1 MQCFFSCDISVRLDF
16 QKEQVMSNNQFIE
29 ALSADPY
36 VRGLSRR
43 AVRLLNDPTLD
54 RQQREH
60 HIRQI
65 QSLLAQHQAKE
76 AAKAMKLA
84 AKKAQRVQVARG
96 NHGVADQSQVV
107 ARRREFSQL
116 TQVSNDS
123 ATEVK
128 AQPALAANDKQLPLR
143 NRTVLTLK
151 RA

>member
-1 MQCFFSCDISVRLDF
+1 
-16 QKEQVMSNNQFIE
+16 MSNSKFIE

-65 QSLLAQHQAKE
+65 QSLLAQHQAKD
-76 AAKAMKLA
+76 AAKATKLA

-96 NHGVADQSQVV
+96 NHGVAHQSQVV
-107 ARRREFSQL
+107 ARRKEFSHLKLVCQDP
-116 TQVSNDS
+116 V
-123 ATEVK
+123 AEVK
-128 AQPALAANDKQLPLR
+128 TDQVLASNDKQLPLR